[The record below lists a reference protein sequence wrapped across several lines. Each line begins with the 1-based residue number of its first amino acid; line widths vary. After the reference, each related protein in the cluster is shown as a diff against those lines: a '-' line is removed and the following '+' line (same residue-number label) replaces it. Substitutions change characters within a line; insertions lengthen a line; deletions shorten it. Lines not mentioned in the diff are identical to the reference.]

1 MLRGRWSAF
10 AAALAVGAAAAVTAG
25 CGGGS
30 TSSALSLDPVAAAA
44 TKTQDAGAARMRFA
58 MVIGA
63 PQLQGKTLRMH
74 GTGAIDG
81 TSAEMS
87 FKLGSMLGRMG
98 LPSAAGS
105 LAQLQHASLK
115 EVALE
120 QNGDYVIYLR
130 LGSLFSSELPGGQ
143 QWIKLD
149 VSKLGKAAGLDVAK
163 LLSGTQFQPS
173 DLLGMLRSEGAK
185 VQKLGPAT
193 VDGVATTHYRV
204 TIDLAKALQSKGLT
218 SPLLSGITARM
229 KTATAQ
235 VWIGKDGL
243 VRRIRVAYNVP
254 HGAAPM
260 RMAMTMDLYDYGAHV
275 SIAAPP
281 SSQVFDAT
289 SFAQQGL
296 GSLH

>member
-1 MLRGRWSAF
+1 MLRGRSAAI
-10 AAALAVGAAAAVTAG
+10 AAALAIAAAATAG

-44 TKTQDAGAARMRFA
+44 TKTQDAGAARIRFA
-58 MVIGA
+58 MVISA
-63 PQLQGKTLRMH
+63 PQLGKTLRMR

-81 TSAEMS
+81 TSAQMT
-87 FKLGSMLGRMG
+87 FKLGSMLGQMG
-98 LPSAAGS
+98 LPSSMES
-105 LAQLQHASLK
+105 LAQLKNTSIK

-120 QNGDYVIYLR
+120 QNGDYVIYMQ
-130 LGSLFSSELPGGQ
+130 LGFLSSQLPGGK

-149 VSKLGKAAGLDVAK
+149 ISKLGKAAGLDLGK
-163 LLSGTQFQPS
+163 LMSGTQFQPG
-173 DLLGMLRSEGAK
+173 DLLGMLTSEGAK
-185 VQKLGPAT
+185 IQKLGPAT

-204 TIDLAKALQSKGLT
+204 TIDLAKVLQSKGLT
-218 SPLLSGITARM
+218 SPLLNGITAQM
-229 KTATAQ
+229 KTATSE

-243 VRRIRVAYNVP
+243 VRRVKISYNVA
-254 HGAAPM
+254 HGATPT
-260 RMAMTMDLYDYGAHV
+260 RMAMTMSLYDYGAHL

>member
-1 MLRGRWSAF
+1 MLRGRSAAI
-10 AAALAVGAAAAVTAG
+10 AAALTIAAVAAVTAG

-44 TKTQDAGAARMRFA
+44 TKTQDAGAARIRFA
-58 MVIGA
+58 MVISA
-63 PQLQGKTLRMH
+63 PKLGKTLRMR

-81 TSAEMS
+81 TSAQMS
-87 FKLGSMLGRMG
+87 FRLGSMLGQMG
-98 LPSAAGS
+98 LPSSMGG
-105 LAQLQHASLK
+105 LAQLKNTSIK
-115 EVALE
+115 EIALE
-120 QNGDYVIYLR
+120 QNGDYVIYMQ
-130 LGSLFSSELPGGQ
+130 LGFLSSQLPGGK

-149 VSKLGKAAGLDVAK
+149 VSKLGKAAGLDLGK
-163 LLSGTQFQPS
+163 LMSGTQFQPS
-173 DLLGMLRSEGAK
+173 DLLGMLTSEGARI
-185 VQKLGPAT
+185 QKLGPAT
-193 VDGVATTHYRV
+193 VDGVATTHYHV
-204 TIDLAKALQSKGLT
+204 TVNLAKALQSKGLT
-218 SPLLSGITARM
+218 SPLLNGITAQM
-229 KTATAQ
+229 KTATAD

-243 VRRIRVAYNVP
+243 VRRVKISYSVP

-260 RMAMTMDLYDYGAHV
+260 RMAMTMSLYDYGAHL